1 MSIGERI
8 LNALSYGGI
17 VAVIGMAVVFFG
29 LFLLILCVSAMAAFF
44 KAKDKKKIENPAKA
58 PTAPEAPVAAPVVED
73 EIVDDAQLIAVI
85 AAAIAAFD
93 NSGKTLVVRRV
104 RRVSGW
110 NRAARE
116 EQVCR
121 F

>member
-1 MSIGERI
+1 MNNLLS
-8 LNALSYGGI
+8 ALSYGGI

-29 LFLLILCVSAMAAFF
+29 LFLLIICISVMAVFF
-44 KAKDKKKIENPAKA
+44 KAKNKKKIKTPKA
-58 PTAPEAPVAAPVVED
+58 APIAPEAPVAAPVVED
-73 EIVDDAQLIAVI
+73 EIVDDTELIAVI

>member
-44 KAKDKKKIENPAKA
+44 KAKNKKKIENPAKA

-93 NSGKTLVVRRV
+93 QSGKNLVVRKV
-104 RRVSGW
+104 RRASGW
-110 NRAARE
+110 KGSARQ
-116 EQVCR
+116 EQIYH

>member
-1 MSIGERI
+1 MNTL

-17 VAVIGMAVVFFG
+17 VTIIGMAVVFFG

-44 KAKDKKKIENPAKA
+44 KAKDKKKIETTAKA
-58 PTAPEAPVAAPVVED
+58 PEVPAAAPVVEE
-73 EIVDDAQLIAVI
+73 EIVDDTELIAVI

-93 NSGKTLVVRRV
+93 NSGKTLVVRKV

-110 NRAARE
+110 SRVARE

>member
-44 KAKDKKKIENPAKA
+44 KAKDKKKIETPAKA
-58 PTAPEAPVAAPVVED
+58 PTAPVAAPVVED

>member
-44 KAKDKKKIENPAKA
+44 KAKNKKKIETPAKA
-58 PTAPEAPVAAPVVED
+58 PTAPEAPVAAPAVED

-93 NSGKTLVVRRV
+93 NSGKTLVVR
-104 RRVSGW
+104 
-110 NRAARE
+110 
-116 EQVCR
+116 
-121 F
+121 

>member
-1 MSIGERI
+1 MNTL

-17 VAVIGMAVVFFG
+17 VTIIGMAVVFFG

-44 KAKDKKKIENPAKA
+44 KAKDKKKIETTVK
-58 PTAPEAPVAAPVVED
+58 APEAPVAAPAVEE
-73 EIVDDAQLIAVI
+73 EIVDDTELIAVI

-110 NRAARE
+110 SRAARE

>member
-44 KAKDKKKIENPAKA
+44 KAKNKKKIETPAKA
-58 PTAPEAPVAAPVVED
+58 PTAPEAPVAAPVDED

>member
-44 KAKDKKKIENPAKA
+44 KAKNKKKIENPAKA
-58 PTAPEAPVAAPVVED
+58 PTAPEAPVAAPVAAAAAV
-73 EIVDDAQLIAVI
+73 AAAPPIAVI

-93 NSGKTLVVRRV
+93 NSGKTLVVRKV
-104 RRVSGW
+104 RRVPGW